1 MMRRSGIVGILI
13 TIALATT
20 AWATLTILS
29 HAERISAV
37 EVSVRDLGAW
47 MERVDGKLDRL
58 LER

>member
-1 MMRRSGIVGILI
+1 MKRGRIVGTLV

-37 EVSVRDLGAW
+37 EVGVLDLGAW
-47 MERVDGKLDRL
+47 MEREDGKLDRI

>member
-1 MMRRSGIVGILI
+1 MKRGRIVGTLV

>member
-1 MMRRSGIVGILI
+1 MKRGRIVGTLV
-13 TIALATT
+13 TIAHATT

-29 HAERISAV
+29 HAERNSAV
-37 EVSVRDLGAW
+37 EVGVRDLGAW